1 MNRTIDDVLAAAMLE
16 QLSYITTHTSQ
27 TAERLAVGVMNNV
40 LETGTRVIDS
50 SGGVGFNW
58 QSTCGAIEVRNYSG
72 SVLVVSSGTP
82 GVAPIQGAGVNY
94 VEPYTW
100 RVLNVCSRTVAIYG
114 TAGARVGYQAFTTGL
129 PPMGGQIGTIAPT
142 MATTVGTDPAAGVEA
157 SVTVPAGQS
166 WELYSVGITLVT
178 SAAVANRTPHL
189 IVDDGTNVV
198 ANLVPA
204 AVQAASATVAYSFTM
219 AGADFAAVRDGVM
232 LVGQLPTGLRLG
244 PGWRIR
250 TLTTALDVGDN
261 YGAPVVAYR
270 STVL

>member
-1 MNRTIDDVLAAAMLE
+1 VKPDEILSAAVLQ
-16 QLSYITTHTSQ
+16 QLSYIAAHTSQ
-27 TAERLAVGVMNNV
+27 TAERLATGVMNSV
-40 LETGTRVIDS
+40 LETGTRVLDTTGMTGLS
-50 SGGVGFNW
+50 W
-58 QSTCGAIEVRNYSG
+58 QSTCGALEVRNNSNT
-72 SVLVVSSGTP
+72 VVVVSAGTP
-82 GVAPIQGAGVNY
+82 GVAPIQGAGVSY
-94 VEPYTW
+94 VEPYSW
-100 RVLNVCSRTVAIYG
+100 RVVNVCSRTVAIYG
-114 TAGARVGYQAFTTGL
+114 AAGARIGYQAFTTGL
-129 PPMGGQIGTIAPT
+129 PPMGGTIGVTAP
-142 MATTVGTDPAAGVEA
+142 AIGTTVGTDPAAGAEA
-157 SVTVPAGQS
+157 SVTVPAGTQ

-189 IVDDGTNVV
+189 LVDDGTNVV

-204 AVQAASATVAYSFTM
+204 AVQAASATVAYSFTE
-219 AGADFAAVRDGVM
+219 AGVDYAAVRDGVM